1 MAKKDFEIEYCQA
14 DIPQEEAD
22 FRIAKALEIILNL
35 NENQSYEKPGEYC
48 DNVKMPCNKA

>member
-1 MAKKDFEIEYCQA
+1 MAKKDFKIEYCQA

-35 NENQSYEKPGEYC
+35 NENQSYEKQK
-48 DNVKMPCNKA
+48 VKKRGL